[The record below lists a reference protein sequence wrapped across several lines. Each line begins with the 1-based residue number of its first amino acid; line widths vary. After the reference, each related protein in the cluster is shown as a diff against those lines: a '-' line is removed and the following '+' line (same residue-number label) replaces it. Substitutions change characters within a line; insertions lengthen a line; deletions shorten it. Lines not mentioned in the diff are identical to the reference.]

1 MSTPCRVRDNPRMK
15 ILVVEDEPKLAEYLR
30 KALTES
36 SYVVDVAHGGI
47 DGRYLAIEVATL
59 R

>member
-1 MSTPCRVRDNPRMK
+1 MK